1 MDRVAHPQEEMQAA
15 VAVRSLDR
23 LDELATVDGLF
34 VSVWGP
40 GIPALGVELL
50 RALSHEGG
58 YVAGAYRQGE
68 LVGASVGF
76 LGQHGGRLSLHSHA
90 TGVSP
95 QARGLNVGRA
105 LKLHQ
110 REWAATCGIEVI
122 TWTFDPLVRRNAW
135 FNIGR
140 LGARPVEYLVD
151 FYGPMSDAINAGDAS
166 DRLLMAWEVSAPSQP
181 TAPVGK
187 DCLLIST
194 PEDIESLRSTDP
206 IAARTWRLRLREEL
220 LEPVTQGRAV
230 GFTRDGNYVI
240 VSDRHAPGDPEAH
253 RPAGHRP

>member
-1 MDRVAHPQEEMQAA
+1 MTPPDGHA
-15 VAVRSLDR
+15 VTVRQLDQ
-23 LDELATVDGLF
+23 LDDLRGIDELF

-40 GIPALGVELL
+40 GIPTFGVELL

-58 YVAGAYRQGE
+58 YVAGAFREGT

-76 LGQHGGRLSLHSHA
+76 LGQHHGRLSLHSHA

-95 QARGLNVGRA
+95 RARGLNVGRA

-110 REWAATCGIEVI
+110 RAWAAERGVELI

-140 LGARPVEYLVD
+140 LGALPVDYLVD

-166 DRLLMAWEVSAPSQP
+166 DRLLMAWEVSPP
-181 TAPVGK
+181 TLVSLAV
-187 DCLLIST
+187 DDDHRLIPT
-194 PEDIESLRSTDP
+194 PEDIEVLRVSDP

-220 LEPVTQGRAV
+220 CEPVTQRRV
-230 GFTRDGNYVI
+230 IGFTREGEYVV
-240 VSDRHAPGDPEAH
+240 VSDRPGPGAQ
-253 RPAGHRP
+253 AAL

>member
-1 MDRVAHPQEEMQAA
+1 MDQAT
-15 VAVRSLDR
+15 SLPGGEGVVIRTLDQ
-23 LDELATVDGLF
+23 LDELRKIDSLF

-40 GIPALGVELL
+40 GIPALGVEIL

-58 YVAGAYRQGE
+58 YVAGAFRQGA

-76 LGQHGGRLSLHSHA
+76 LAQHGGRLSLHSHA

-95 QARGLNVGRA
+95 RARGLNVGRA

-110 REWAATCGIEVI
+110 RDWAAERGVELV

-140 LGARPVEYLVD
+140 LGARPVDYLVD

-166 DRLLMAWEVSAPSQP
+166 DRLLMAWEVAPTPLS
-181 TAPVGK
+181 TAPVEGEHH
-187 DCLLIST
+187 LIPT

-220 LEPVTQGRAV
+220 REPVAHRRVV
-230 GFTRDGNYVI
+230 GFTREGDYV
-240 VSDRHAPGDPEAH
+240 VVRDRPGPGALEAQ
-253 RPAGHRP
+253 

>member
-1 MDRVAHPQEEMQAA
+1 MSTRVTDPAA
-15 VAVRSLDR
+15 DAISVRALAR

-34 VSVWGP
+34 ISVWGP
-40 GIPALGVELL
+40 GSPALGVELL

-58 YVAGAYRQGE
+58 YIAGAYRQGE

-76 LGQHGGRLSLHSHA
+76 LGQHSGRLSLHSHA

-110 REWAATCGIEVI
+110 RDWAAERGVEVI

-140 LGARPVEYLVD
+140 LGAHPVEYLVD
-151 FYGPMSDAINAGDAS
+151 FYGPMSDSINAGDAS
-166 DRLLMAWEVSAPSQP
+166 DRLLMAWEVSP
-181 TAPVGK
+181 TPRVLPPAAD
-187 DCLLIST
+187 DCLLIPT
-194 PEDIESLRSTDP
+194 PEDIESLRGTDP
-206 IAARTWRLRLREEL
+206 SAARTWRLRLREDL
-220 LEPVTQGRAV
+220 LEPVTQRRIV